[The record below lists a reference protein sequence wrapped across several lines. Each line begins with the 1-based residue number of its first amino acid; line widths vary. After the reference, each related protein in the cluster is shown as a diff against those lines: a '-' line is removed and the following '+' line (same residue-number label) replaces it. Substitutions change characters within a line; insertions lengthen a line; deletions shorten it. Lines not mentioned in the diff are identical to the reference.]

1 MEVLAIVIPVAQLTG
16 SAYPVIQ
23 SGVTMKTLFSQAQK
37 CMVVNTNLV
46 TYITAAEVIILEE
59 T

>member
-1 MEVLAIVIPVAQLTG
+1 MEALIILIPVVQLTG
-16 SAYPVIQ
+16 SAYRINQ
-23 SGVTMKTLFSQAQK
+23 SGVTLTIVFNQAQK

-46 TYITAAEVIILEE
+46 TYITTAEVNILVA